1 MTARFEDSPHD
12 DSDYIGSATVIIR
25 GTEIPV
31 DVEIRGYREPIDGV
45 YRWIGRIRPNDELTE
60 IVGDLQRMPAV
71 IRTRHSTRDA
81 FVGDPDLWGRYR
93 IVGKSTPPFHV
104 PTDLAEIE
112 GAHDGRR

>member
-1 MTARFEDSPHD
+1 MPERFDDSPHD
-12 DSDYIGSATVIIR
+12 GSDYIGPATVIIR

-45 YRWIGRIRPNDELTE
+45 FRWIGRVRPNDDLAA
-60 IVGDLQRMPAV
+60 IVGDLHRMPAV
-71 IRTRHSTRDA
+71 IRTEHSSREA

-104 PTDLAEIE
+104 ATDLSEIE
-112 GAHDGRR
+112 RAHR